1 MGAPTWENV
10 FEMGNLFGKADLLS
24 LASLAIQSQYAAS
37 PHMNALMRGFQDK
50 LDAGPQL
57 DLIFD
62 DIININTATGVSL
75 DVWGRILAIPRTL
88 NTKDAQ
94 ITWPDETYRFLLLY
108 KALANISSADAETQ
122 NRLLTELFAQNVYVL
137 DNQNMTI
144 RVVFEFFP
152 SEEQAAI
159 LNNYG
164 LLSRGAGVGWE
175 FYQIVPEETF
185 GFEGSGLQPFNQAP
199 FDPCGLRV
207 MTKGIAN
214 AAWFQ
219 TAAT

>member
-1 MGAPTWENV
+1 MGAPTWQNV
-10 FEMGNLFGKADLLS
+10 FDDDNILKSGNLLS
-24 LASLAIQSQYAAS
+24 MRTAALQSQYSAS
-37 PHMNALMRGFQDK
+37 PHILALCEGFQNQ
-50 LDAGPQL
+50 LDASPQI

-75 DVWGRILAIPRTL
+75 DLWGRILAIPRTL
-88 NTKDAQ
+88 NTKSAQ

-122 NRLLTELFAQNVYVL
+122 NRLLTELFEQNVYVL

-152 SEEQAAI
+152 TQEQAAI

-164 LLSRGAGVGWE
+164 LLTRGAGVGWE
-175 FYQIVPEETF
+175 F
-185 GFEGSGLQPFNQAP
+185 
-199 FDPCGLRV
+199 
-207 MTKGIAN
+207 
-214 AAWFQ
+214 
-219 TAAT
+219 

>member
-1 MGAPTWENV
+1 MGAPTWQNV
-10 FEMGNLFGKADLLS
+10 FDVDNILESGNLLS
-24 LASLAIQSQYAAS
+24 MRTAALQSQYSAS
-37 PHMNALMRGFQDK
+37 PHILALCEGFQSQ
-50 LDAGPQL
+50 LDASPQL

-75 DVWGRILAIPRTL
+75 DLWGRILAIPRTL

-122 NRLLTELFAQNVYVL
+122 NRLLTELFEQNVYVL

-152 SEEQAAI
+152 TQEQAAI

-164 LLSRGAGVGWE
+164 LLTRGAGVGWE

-185 GFEGSGLQPFNQAP
+185 GFDGSGLQPFNQAP
-199 FDPCGLRV
+199 FDPYGV
-207 MTKGIAN
+207 VIKE
-214 AAWFQ
+214 
-219 TAAT
+219 

>member
-1 MGAPTWENV
+1 MGAPTWQDV
-10 FEMGNLFGKADLLS
+10 FDDDNILESGNLLS
-24 LASLAIQSQYAAS
+24 MRTAALQSQYSAS
-37 PHMNALMRGFQDK
+37 PHILALCEGFQNQ
-50 LDAGPQL
+50 LDASPQL
-57 DLIFD
+57 DLIFN

-75 DVWGRILAIPRTL
+75 DLWGRILAIPRTL

-122 NRLLTELFAQNVYVL
+122 NRLLTELFEQNVYVL

-164 LLSRGAGVGWE
+164 LLTRGAGVGWE
-175 FYQIVPEETF
+175 FYQIIPEETF
-185 GFEGSGLQPFNQAP
+185 GFDGSGLQPFNQAP
-199 FDPCGLRV
+199 FDPYGV
-207 MTKGIAN
+207 VIKE
-214 AAWFQ
+214 
-219 TAAT
+219 

>member
-1 MGAPTWENV
+1 MGAPTWQNV
-10 FEMGNLFGKADLLS
+10 FEDENILASGNLLS
-24 LASLAIQSQYAAS
+24 MRTAALQSQYSAS
-37 PHMNALMRGFQDK
+37 PHILALCEGFQNQ
-50 LDAGPQL
+50 LDASPQI

-62 DIININTATGVSL
+62 DLININTAMGVSL

-88 NTKDAQ
+88 NAPDAQ

-122 NRLLTELFAQNVYVL
+122 NRLLTQLFEQNVYVL

-152 SEEQAAI
+152 SLEQAAI

-164 LLSRGAGVGWE
+164 LLTRGAGVGWE

-185 GFEGSGLQPFNQAP
+185 GFDGSGLQPFDQAP
-199 FDPCGLRV
+199 FDPYGLIV
-207 MTKGIAN
+207 KE
-214 AAWFQ
+214 
-219 TAAT
+219 

>member
-1 MGAPTWENV
+1 MGAPTWQNV
-10 FEMGNLFGKADLLS
+10 FDDDNILESGNLLS
-24 LASLAIQSQYAAS
+24 MRTAALQSQYSAS
-37 PHMNALMRGFQDK
+37 PHILALCEGFQSQ
-50 LDAGPQL
+50 LDASPQL

-75 DVWGRILAIPRTL
+75 DLWGRILAIPRTL

-122 NRLLTELFAQNVYVL
+122 NRLLTELFEQNVYVL

-152 SEEQAAI
+152 TQEQAAI

-164 LLSRGAGVGWE
+164 LLTRGAGVGWE

-185 GFEGSGLQPFNQAP
+185 GFDGSGLQPFNQAP
-199 FDPCGLRV
+199 FDPYGV
-207 MTKGIAN
+207 VIKE
-214 AAWFQ
+214 
-219 TAAT
+219 

>member
-1 MGAPTWENV
+1 MGAPTWQNV
-10 FEMGNLFGKADLLS
+10 FDDDNILKSGNLLS
-24 LASLAIQSQYAAS
+24 MRTAALQSQYSAS
-37 PHMNALMRGFQDK
+37 PHILALCEGFQNQ
-50 LDAGPQL
+50 LDASPQI

-75 DVWGRILAIPRTL
+75 DLWGRILAIPRTL
-88 NTKDAQ
+88 NTKSAQ

-122 NRLLTELFAQNVYVL
+122 NRLLTELFEQNVYVL

-152 SEEQAAI
+152 TQEQAAI

-164 LLSRGAGVGWE
+164 LLTRGAGVGWE

-185 GFEGSGLQPFNQAP
+185 GFDGSGLQPFNQAP
-199 FDPCGLRV
+199 FDPYGV
-207 MTKGIAN
+207 VIKE
-214 AAWFQ
+214 
-219 TAAT
+219 

>member
-1 MGAPTWENV
+1 MGAPTWQNV
-10 FEMGNLFGKADLLS
+10 FDDDNILESGNLLS
-24 LASLAIQSQYAAS
+24 MRTAALQSQYSGS
-37 PHMNALMRGFQDK
+37 PHILALCEGFQNQ
-50 LDAGPQL
+50 LDASPQL

-75 DVWGRILAIPRTL
+75 DLWGRILAIPRTL

-122 NRLLTELFAQNVYVL
+122 NRLLTELFEQNVYVL

-152 SEEQAAI
+152 TQEQAAI

-164 LLSRGAGVGWE
+164 LLTRGAGVGWE

-185 GFEGSGLQPFNQAP
+185 GFDGSGLQPFNQAP
-199 FDPCGLRV
+199 FDPYGV
-207 MTKGIAN
+207 VIKE
-214 AAWFQ
+214 
-219 TAAT
+219 